1 MTTRHIATLLT
12 AVFITAAM
20 TPMQAHPEQQKV
32 RSIADTIRLHSAGR
46 VTITC
51 GEGVEALAEIDST
64 AVRQPSVRQE
74 SENSNTPASPTTTP
88 TQRRHAVHRAGY
100 RIQVYSDNNQRQ
112 AKAKAQRIAASIG
125 KQFPHYGLYL
135 TYTSPY
141 WRLRVGD
148 FTTQEAARSAMSA
161 LRAKFP
167 SLAGD
172 MRVVRDKIKVYE

>member
-1 MTTRHIATLLT
+1 MTTRHIATLLAATFIAT
-12 AVFITAAM
+12 AMAPI
-20 TPMQAHPEQQKV
+20 QAHPERQKV
-32 RSIADTIRLHSAGR
+32 RSIADTIRLRSAGR

-51 GEGVEALAEIDST
+51 SDGVEALAEIDSVT
-64 AVRQPSVRQE
+64 VRQPSSRPE
-74 SENSNTPASPTTTP
+74 SGESDAPTPTTAP
-88 TQRRHAVHRAGY
+88 SQRRHAVHRAGY
-100 RIQVYSDNNQRQ
+100 RVKVYSDNNQRQ

-148 FTTQEAARSAMSA
+148 FTTQESARSAMSA
-161 LRAKFP
+161 LKAKFP